1 MGQTSS
7 KDKSSTLQASSEIQ
21 SKSSVTTNDR
31 EIISGT
37 YSDYNTNQ
45 ILTDQNRENV
55 LPNIIDASSS
65 ITSSSSSSILNSD
78 SNSSDDD
85 DKFIGNKIQY
95 FLQNS
100 WTSIKNYCEENPI
113 VLISVSIGVFLI
125 IICLII
131 TCCFCCKKKRIN
143 QNNRDEVYD
152 KPEEIESYAKD
163 ETIPYGANKN
173 IKNKKSTQQLN
184 SPNHEN
190 HVYQNVRPRT
200 PERIETQVP
209 LLGLTSNDSSPQSQS
224 RTQTLQNTVNM
235 VEDIS
240 GEEEN
245 APKPKPRS
253 KGMINLMKRNTIR

>member
-37 YSDYNTNQ
+37 YSDYNANQ
-45 ILTDQNRENV
+45 ISTDQNSKNV
-55 LPNIIDASSS
+55 PKIIDASSS
-65 ITSSSSSSILNSD
+65 ATPTSSSSSSLTSNSD
-78 SNSSDDD
+78 SNSSD

-113 VLISVSIGVFLI
+113 VLISVSVGVFLI

-163 ETIPYGANKN
+163 ETIPYGANK
-173 IKNKKSTQQLN
+173 KGSKKSTQN

-200 PERIETQVP
+200 PDRIETQVP
-209 LLGLTSNDSSPQSQS
+209 LLGLTSNDSSPQSQT
-224 RTQTLQNTVNM
+224 RMQNAQNTVNM
-235 VEDIS
+235 VEEIS